1 MIVDTS
7 KFLLFCQH
15 TEKIKNRDGN
25 REIPVLT
32 HEKTLTGADP
42 DFLEGGQPMFQPN
55 GPKNYIKMKTW
66 SQGEGDASKIL
77 LCRSASE
84 N

>member
-1 MIVDTS
+1 MEIE
-7 KFLLFCQH
+7 KFLFSRTKKHLQ
-15 TEKIKNRDGN
+15 EQIQ
-25 REIPVLT
+25 I
-32 HEKTLTGADP
+32 
-42 DFLEGGQPMFQPN
+42 FLGGGQPMFEPN

-84 N
+84 NLVKNVVTKL